1 MQVAI
6 FAPVVWRLCH
16 EVRARLSPASPRC
29 YWFASLR
36 PGAAWRRT
44 SGLLETMAEAPR
56 INLSPRH
63 FFLTAHRALVNC
75 KLSIGWAELGNPCV
89 ISILRLL
96 SQMILRQFEVNNPLH
111 ISIIML
117 KIDLKRS
124 SLVPHGCGCSASRM
138 SETMLQ
144 FFFVEQCCC

>member
-44 SGLLETMAEAPR
+44 SGLLETIAEAPR

-63 FFLTAHRALVNC
+63 FFLTAHQALVNC

-96 SQMILRQFEVNNPLH
+96 SQMILRQFEVNDPC
-111 ISIIML
+111 ISV
-117 KIDLKRS
+117 S
-124 SLVPHGCGCSASRM
+124 SCWRLIWKDHLWCLMDAVALLRECQKWCCR
-138 SETMLQ
+138 
-144 FFFVEQCCC
+144 FFFEQCCS